1 MFVWNCL
8 QPHWNT
14 PADQILSVKNQEI
27 FLIVFFL
34 LHIYLLTSLFRFSFF
49 TNFWLVELPVWKIK
63 KILSLPTGSGNPQ
76 DIDVIFPLNCMFM
89 CFSNMCFVFKKYLFS
104 ADISSIPLHVVEE
117 MQREE
122 FVQEISELVHRQLV
136 TSTLQG
142 NFRTTLELTMRV
154 RLWFCTSVCILK
166 NERPFRVVY
175 LGKKHLQ
182 YVHVFSFTLKYFRRN
197 LGLNDVG
204 VWI

>member
-1 MFVWNCL
+1 M
-8 QPHWNT
+8 P
-14 PADQILSVKNQEI
+14 PASLKYSRWSNFISKKSRNLFN
-27 FLIVFFL
+27 FFFL
-34 LHIYLLTSLFRFSFF
+34 LHNIYLLTSLFRFSFF

-63 KILSLPTGSGNPQ
+63 KIPSLPTGSGNPK

-166 NERPFRVVY
+166 
-175 LGKKHLQ
+175 
-182 YVHVFSFTLKYFRRN
+182 
-197 LGLNDVG
+197 
-204 VWI
+204 I

>member
-1 MFVWNCL
+1 MISW
-8 QPHWNT
+8 
-14 PADQILSVKNQEI
+14 I
-27 FLIVFFL
+27 
-34 LHIYLLTSLFRFSFF
+34 
-49 TNFWLVELPVWKIK
+49 WLVELPVWKIK
-63 KILSLPTGSGNPQ
+63 KIPSLPTGSGNPQ

-154 RLWFCTSVCILK
+154 RLWFCTSGCILK

-182 YVHVFSFTLKYFRRN
+182 YVHVFSFTLKYFKRN